1 MGSHIAAVTTL
12 MSQPWSYH
20 HVVIFFFLW
29 ITDLVVETK
38 LSVKINSPN
47 QLKRK
52 MGKKKKVSLYAA
64 AETTT
69 YII

>member
-12 MSQPWSYH
+12 MSQPWSYY
-20 HVVIFFFLW
+20 HVVIFFLW

>member
-1 MGSHIAAVTTL
+1 MVIS
-12 MSQPWSYH
+12 SCSY
-20 HVVIFFFLW
+20 FFFLW